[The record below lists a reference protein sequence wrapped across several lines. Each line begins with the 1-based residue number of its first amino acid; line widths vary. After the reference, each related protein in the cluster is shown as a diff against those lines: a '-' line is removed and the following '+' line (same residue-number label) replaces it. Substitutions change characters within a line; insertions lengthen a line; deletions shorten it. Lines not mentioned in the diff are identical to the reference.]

1 MGYKRSRSHF
11 GSRSPRRVQQSRI
24 SRTPATAQLCRS
36 AMALKKPGTK
46 QPVRLYTKGIIM
58 GYKRSKSNS
67 YPQNALVKIEGV
79 LARADTAFYLWKRI
93 AYVYKCKREVKNSRF
108 RVIWGKVRRPHGNN
122 GVVRAKFKRNIPPK
136 AFGAPC
142 RVMLYPSN
150 V

>member
-1 MGYKRSRSHF
+1 V
-11 GSRSPRRVQQSRI
+11 P
-24 SRTPATAQLCRS
+24 
-36 AMALKKPGTK
+36 LKKPGTK

-79 LARADTAFYLWKRI
+79 LARSDTAFYLGKRI